1 MLVEKIV
8 AQIQNRIAKHQMAM
22 SRHQEAAAASKK
34 KQIEIEEVRSN
45 KIKSSEP
52 NPPPKVLASKPQS
65 ERGQHN
71 NDDSKKVE
79 RARRG
84 DDHLKHRQVFEKK
97 PTPNETMEQ
106 ERLATPVKVPLIKEK
121 RISAQLRFSNQKKR
135 LEEHNKAMRDARLE
149 NAQRLEDLHMAQSA
163 SLEVMRMAKQ
173 QDIKKKQKQ
182 RLAKL
187 ARFASL
193 TCTSIPVSLT
203 RTTPTYDSRV
213 LVSLVLYCILHI
225 AYCPQGRGV

>member
-34 KQIEIEEVRSN
+34 KQIEIEGRYN
-45 KIKSSEP
+45 KMKSSEP
-52 NPPPKVLASKPQS
+52 NPPPIILASKPQS
-65 ERGQHN
+65 ERGQHH
-71 NDDSKKVE
+71 NDDTKKVD

-84 DDHLKHRQVFEKK
+84 EERDDHLKHRQVFEKK

-106 ERLATPVKVPLIKEK
+106 ERSATPVKVPLTKEK
-121 RISAQLRFSNQKKR
+121 RLSAQLRFSNQKKR

-149 NAQRLEDLHMAQSA
+149 KAQRLEGLHMAQSA
-163 SLEVMRMAKQ
+163 SLETMRMTKQ
-173 QDIKKKQKQ
+173 QDIKKKQKS

-193 TCTSIPVSLT
+193 TCMKIPVS
-203 RTTPTYDSRV
+203 
-213 LVSLVLYCILHI
+213 
-225 AYCPQGRGV
+225 